1 MEVDEEA
8 PAAAKPERMDTE
20 FGKKN
25 VVKIPIYTEFDKMKE
40 IAKSIGLKYSN
51 KNEKQLKDELFKIY
65 KYKNRFGM
73 KEDKNL
79 VVNIKNLVRLQNI
92 AKQNRIRITSSEKDT
107 SNKYLTENQLLKEL
121 KKNKIVY
128 N

>member
-1 MEVDEEA
+1 
-8 PAAAKPERMDTE
+8 MDITGYTR
-20 FGKKN
+20 FGKNN